1 MTDAPDEPCLL
12 RRSAKL
18 KKLVISLWIID
29 KIAMRFSLRHL
40 QIFTATA
47 RLESISAAAIELS
60 MSQSA
65 ASAALLEL
73 ERRYDKPLFDR
84 AGKRLR
90 INETGRSLLAA
101 ARDLLDR
108 AEEID
113 ALLAGQLGPG
123 SFRLGAT
130 QTIGN
135 HVAPLLM
142 ETYSRRYPEA
152 PLTLEIGNTAAI
164 ASKIADFSLDLGLI
178 EGELAHPDLSMTEWL
193 GDELVLIC
201 NPSHPLAMQGPIQI
215 AALLAER
222 WVVREKGSGTRQTL
236 DRAMHPHWE
245 RWRIGLELQ
254 QGEAIIETVAV
265 SAMIGCV
272 SRLAARASLENG
284 RIVRLD
290 IPDLDLRRRFFILS
304 HREKYLT
311 PGIRAFLDIC
321 ANTTSLKT

>member
-1 MTDAPDEPCLL
+1 
-12 RRSAKL
+12 
-18 KKLVISLWIID
+18 
-29 KIAMRFSLRHL
+29 MRFSLRHL
-40 QIFTATA
+40 QIFTVTA
-47 RLESISAAAIELS
+47 RLESISAAAVELS

-90 INETGRSLLAA
+90 INETGRSLLPA

-113 ALLAGQLGPG
+113 ALLSGRRGPG

-142 ETYSRRYPEA
+142 ERYSRQYPDA
-152 PLTLEIGNTAAI
+152 PLTLEIGNTATI
-164 ASKIADFSLDLGLI
+164 ASKVADFSLDLGLI
-178 EGELAHPDLSMTEWL
+178 EGELAHPDLSMTDWL

-201 NPSHPLAMQGPIQI
+201 NPSHPLATQSHTPI

-272 SRLAARASLENG
+272 SLLAARGSLQNG
-284 RIVRLD
+284 RIVRLEV
-290 IPDLDLRRRFFILS
+290 PDLDLSRRFFILS
-304 HREKYLT
+304 HREKYIT

-321 ANTTSLKT
+321 ANTTSLETGPVTADLVAPRG